1 MRTVICISL
10 DVNTLLMDVKADFAI
25 PILLLISFS
34 HLASEVNWLPKY
46 TNECTCSSI
55 LPWTLMLHVGI
66 CEAFENTMVKD
77 FALFKYR
84 PFSSLFVTTTL
95 INTLQLFHRF
105 GYDHRIICIPK
116 IYFQLWPPILKP
128 SLSSSSLIII
138 SVYNANKWGEATSL
152 SYTLFDIQPFTDVV
166 TTPNSSCLFPIKI
179 G

>member
-1 MRTVICISL
+1 MRTVICIL
-10 DVNTLLMDVKADFAI
+10 VDVNTLLMDVKADFAF

-95 INTLQLFHRF
+95 IKRCNYFSDSGMITVSSAYLRF
-105 GYDHRIICIPK
+105 
-116 IYFQLWPPILKP
+116 FTTVPPILKP
-128 SLSSSSLIII
+128 SMSSSSLIII
-138 SVYNANKWGEATSL
+138 SVYNANKWGEATHPCLTPCLISNHSL
-152 SYTLFDIQPFTDVV
+152 MLSPHLTAAVCFQ
-166 TTPNSSCLFPIKI
+166 
-179 G
+179 